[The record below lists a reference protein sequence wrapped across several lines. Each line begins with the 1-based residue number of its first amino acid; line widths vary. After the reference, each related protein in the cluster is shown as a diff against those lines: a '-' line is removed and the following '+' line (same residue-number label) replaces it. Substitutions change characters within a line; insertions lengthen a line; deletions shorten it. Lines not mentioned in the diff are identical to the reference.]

1 MELGE
6 TTREGASRETL
17 EESGAV
23 VEVDGMRLLA
33 VYNLAGA
40 QVQLVYTATL
50 ATGEVEAGMESEEV
64 GFFAWEDV
72 PWDELAFPTVKW
84 ALEYARDTARLPPR
98 DGGATAEEEEGLG
111 VVVPQQRSKVYFDGT
126 WSFVEDV

>member
-6 TTREGASRETL
+6 TTREGAIRETL

-23 VEVDGMRLLA
+23 VGADGDVRLVA

-40 QVQLVYTATL
+40 QVQLVYMARL
-50 ATGEVEAGMESEEV
+50 ATDEGVQAGIESEEV
-64 GFFAWEDV
+64 GFFAWDDI
-72 PWDELAFPTVKW
+72 PWDELAFPTVTW
-84 ALEYARDTARLPPR
+84 ALEYVRDNARLSS
-98 DGGATAEEEEGLG
+98 DALEEEGLE